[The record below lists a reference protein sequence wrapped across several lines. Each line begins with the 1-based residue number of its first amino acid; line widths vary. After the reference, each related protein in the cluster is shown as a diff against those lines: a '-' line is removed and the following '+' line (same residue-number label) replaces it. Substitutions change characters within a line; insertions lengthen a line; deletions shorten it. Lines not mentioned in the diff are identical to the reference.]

1 MAKVLSTD
9 EAKDKIYDLTKRLF
23 ELEKDKKAEMKSYAE
38 EDKELKNEIQDT
50 YEKKDLKAIS
60 EEAAKGRVFE
70 ATKKRLEIAKEKK
83 AKAQEYKDEI
93 GDVVSEIFAVL
104 QNKPTRIQQEQIHNI
119 KQKVINE

>member
-93 GDVVSEIFAVL
+93 GDVVSEIFAVFAEQDD
-104 QNKPTRIQQEQIHNI
+104 QNTAGTNP
-119 KQKVINE
+119 